1 MTTPEVLDRLR
12 AVGTTSLVDAGGDL
26 RVLPLGLR
34 PVGTSSRLVGRA
46 VTADA
51 GADLMSVIA
60 GLQACGAGDVLVVAA
75 GGDERAVA
83 GELFAT
89 EALRR
94 GVAGLVV
101 DGRVRDVGVLAGLDL
116 PVFARGVA
124 PHAHPA
130 RKVPRIQ
137 VPVTLG
143 DVEVRPGDLVVGDAD
158 GLVAGSEESFLAVLD
173 AAEQIEARE
182 QRLRAAVS
190 GGRSLFE
197 ALNVDEHVAA
207 LRAGQESRLTFR
219 ELSAEGD
226 RGEGS

>member
-1 MTTPEVLDRLR
+1 MTTSDVLDRLR
-12 AVGTTSLVDAGGDL
+12 AIGTTSLVDAGGEL
-26 RVLPLGLR
+26 RVLPLDLR
-34 PVGTSSRLVGRA
+34 PVGVATRLVGTA

-60 GLQACGAGDVLVVAA
+60 GLQACGPGDVLVVAA

-101 DGRVRDVGVLAGLDL
+101 DGRVRDSAVLARLDL

-124 PHAHPA
+124 PHAYPA
-130 RKVPRIQ
+130 RRVPRIQ
-137 VPVTLG
+137 EPVVLG
-143 DVEVRPGDLVVGDAD
+143 DVEVRPGDLVLGDED
-158 GLVAGSEESFLAVLD
+158 GLVVGPAEAVLD
-173 AAEQIEARE
+173 ALTGAERIEARE
-182 QRLRAAVS
+182 ARLRSAVA

-197 ALNVDEHVAA
+197 ALNVDEHVTA
-207 LRAGQESRLTFR
+207 LRAGQESRLVFR
-219 ELSAEGD
+219 ELSADGD
-226 RGEGS
+226 AGEVS